1 MTIFD
6 YTILKE
12 DKNRQERTNM
22 VVLPRFFQNLFG
34 GILLRRFF
42 KVVEEILT
50 LQEVAKYLKVDK
62 RTVYRMV
69 KSKKVPA
76 FRVGNQWRFLKT
88 DILKWIEDKNIIVEI
103 PIVGKVAAGTP
114 ILAQENIEGFLT
126 VDRTLVG
133 QKNNVFALRVKGDSM
148 IDVDI
153 KDGDFV
159 VIQQQPEVSQG
170 EIAVVLIDNEATV
183 KKFYRDGEKIKLQP
197 ENESMSP
204 IIIDP
209 KEKEVSIIGKVK
221 GVVRKI

>member
-1 MTIFD
+1 M
-6 YTILKE
+6 
-12 DKNRQERTNM
+12 
-22 VVLPRFFQNLFG
+22 
-34 GILLRRFF
+34 
-42 KVVEEILT
+42 VEEILT

>member
-1 MTIFD
+1 
-6 YTILKE
+6 
-12 DKNRQERTNM
+12 
-22 VVLPRFFQNLFG
+22 
-34 GILLRRFF
+34 
-42 KVVEEILT
+42 VVEEILT